1 MGEFMNTIDLDKI
14 KEKINKEIRFEK
26 DNMYYSDLDYK
37 QGIIKGLKR
46 SIEIIEEFE
55 KIKGK

>member
-1 MGEFMNTIDLDKI
+1 MNTIDLDKI

>member
-1 MGEFMNTIDLDKI
+1 MNTINLDKI
-14 KEKINKEIRFEK
+14 KEKINKEIKFEK
-26 DNMYYSDLDYK
+26 DNMYYSDIDYK

-55 KIKGK
+55 GIKGKQHE